1 MDFRDSLQ
9 KERSKAQTIKMADYV
24 GLNRARFKKLVDV
37 YLAGPYRITQRA
49 AWPLSLCVE
58 RHPGLILPHLSQI
71 LMHVIKPGIHDAVKR
86 NTVRMLQFIDIPSRY
101 RGKVANLCFGYLQNR
116 KEAIAIRVFSMTV
129 LSKLS
134 MIEPDLR
141 RELELLIE
149 DELPY
154 ASPAFR
160 ARARATLKIFR
171 KENSAATYVKA

>member
-9 KERSKAQTIKMADYV
+9 KEHSRSQTTKIADYV
-24 GLNRARFKKLVDV
+24 GFNRARFKKLVDV

-58 RHPGLILPHLSQI
+58 RHPGLIGPHLTQI
-71 LMHVIKPGIHDAVKR
+71 LNHAVKPNVHDAVKR
-86 NTVRMLQFIDIPSRY
+86 NTVRLLQFIDIPLKY
-101 RGKVANLCFGYLQNR
+101 RGRVADLCFGYLQNR

-129 LSKLS
+129 LSNLGMK
-134 MIEPDLR
+134 EPDLLK
-141 RELELLIE
+141 ELVLLIE

-160 ARARATLKIFR
+160 SRAQRTLK
-171 KENSAATYVKA
+171 EVSAARPLKAR

>member
-9 KERSKAQTIKMADYV
+9 KEHSKAQTIKIADYV
-24 GLNRARFKKLVDV
+24 GFNRARFKKLIDI

-49 AWPLSLCVE
+49 AWPLSLCME
-58 RHPGLILPHLSQI
+58 RHPSLILPHLTQI
-71 LMHVIKPGIHDAVKR
+71 LMHVSKPGVHDAVKR
-86 NTVRMLQFIDIPSRY
+86 NTVRLLQFIDIPPRF
-101 RGKVANLCFGYLQNR
+101 RGKVADLCFGYLQNR

-129 LSKLS
+129 LTKLS
-134 MIEPDLR
+134 RKEPDLR

-160 ARARATLKIFR
+160 ARARASLKDI
-171 KENSAATYVKA
+171 KQGY